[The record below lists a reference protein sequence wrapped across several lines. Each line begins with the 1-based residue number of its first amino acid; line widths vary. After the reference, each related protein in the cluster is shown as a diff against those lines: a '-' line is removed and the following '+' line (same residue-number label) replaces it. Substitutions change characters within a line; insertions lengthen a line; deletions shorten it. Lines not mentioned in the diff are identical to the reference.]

1 MTTDTKS
8 IEDLR
13 QTLFAALESVKAG
26 TLDLDRARAVNEI
39 GKTIIDTAKVEVD
52 YLRVTGGGESAFIT
66 AIGKSNLPPGL
77 PDADEPRNGIT
88 GIVRHRLA
96 G

>member
-1 MTTDTKS
+1 MSKN

-13 QTLFAALESVKAG
+13 EALFATLQGVKDG
-26 TLDLDRARAVNEI
+26 SIDIEKARAVNEL
-39 GKTIIDTAKVEVD
+39 GKTLCDTAKVEVD
-52 YLRVTGGGESAFIT
+52 YLRASGGGESVFLST
-66 AIGKSNLPPGL
+66 AIGADNLPT
-77 PDADEPRNGIT
+77 GIT